1 MTEEN
6 YRQQSQLIDVL
17 REGIS
22 VIQMILFKELRI
34 FFAKKYPE
42 KDSQDRSMLCG
53 AIINKLFGAE
63 NPEEKFKTFN
73 RHNHAVIEQEL
84 LGFAD
89 HFQHLLPDITDALRV
104 QTLCDHQE
112 GVPSAEVLQQAEGL
126 GILVVDRDIPLP
138 STFMTGVRGLG
149 EQHGLTIAPV
159 RITPEQDTL
168 IQ

>member
-22 VIQMILFKELRI
+22 VIQMVLFKELRI

-42 KDSQDRSMLCG
+42 KSSQERSMLCG
-53 AIINKLFGAE
+53 AITNKLFGAE
-63 NPEEKFKTFN
+63 NPEEKFKNFN
-73 RHNHAVIEQEL
+73 RQYHAVIEQEF
-84 LGFAD
+84 LGFAE
-89 HFQHLLPDITDALRV
+89 HFLHLLPSITDALRV
-104 QTLCDHQE
+104 QALCDHQE
-112 GVPSAEVLQQAEGL
+112 GASSAEVLQRAEEL
-126 GILVVDRDIPLP
+126 GILVVDREVPLP
-138 STFMTGVRGLG
+138 STFMTGVRDLG

-159 RITPEQDTL
+159 QIPSEQDNL